1 MSISQEDIKGILE
14 SETFRALV
22 RKRVS
27 VTLTLTIV
35 MLVVYFGFI
44 LTIAFN
50 KELLAAK
57 IGEHMTIGLPI
68 GIGIIVFA
76 WLLTGVYT
84 RWANSSYDR
93 SVRELRKKITSH

>member
-1 MSISQEDIKGILE
+1 MSLKQEDVRKILD
-14 SETFRALV
+14 SEKFKLLV

-27 VTLTLTIV
+27 VSLTLTFII
-35 MLVVYFGFI
+35 LVVYFGFI

-50 KELLAAK
+50 KELLAVK

-76 WLLTGVYT
+76 WLLTGIYT
-84 RWANSSYDR
+84 RWANNSYDK
-93 SVRELRKKITSH
+93 SVRELRNEISN